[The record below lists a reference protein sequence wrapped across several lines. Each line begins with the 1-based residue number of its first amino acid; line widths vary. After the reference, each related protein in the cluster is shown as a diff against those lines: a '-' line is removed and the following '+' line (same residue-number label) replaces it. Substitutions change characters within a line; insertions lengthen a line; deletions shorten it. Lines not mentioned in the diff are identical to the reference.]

1 MFELSR
7 GIDEWR
13 RGFANEGGLDREE
26 LDELQTHLM
35 EAYESRVRN
44 GMTGE
49 EAFRSAAQQIGD
61 PKTVSREYA
70 KVPLVTSQKL
80 WRAFRVA
87 PLVAPILL
95 ALDTFVVAVLWSGP
109 VAPRTPMGF
118 LALPLLVLTL
128 GLPVSYLVARVFF
141 MPLVF
146 CLRKRGWLHGGTIH
160 GIAFLLGVAVF
171 LLLETA
177 VYFVAAERADFFEF
191 LRMSL
196 IVAGFVV
203 PNIMLSAL
211 VFWWMIRDGSNRLE
225 VFEAAPP
232 IAD

>member
-7 GIDEWR
+7 SIDEWR

-26 LDELQTHLM
+26 LDELQTHLI
-35 EAYESRVRN
+35 EAYESQVRN
-44 GMTGE
+44 GVTGE

-61 PKTVSREYA
+61 PKSVSREYA

-80 WRAFRVA
+80 WRAF
-87 PLVAPILL
+87 LVAPIVAPVLL
-95 ALDTFVVAVLWSGP
+95 AVDTFVAALLWSLAVEP
-109 VAPRTPMGF
+109 LTAMGF
-118 LALPLLVLTL
+118 LGLPLLVLTL
-128 GLPVSYLVARVFF
+128 GLPVSYFVARMFF

-146 CLRKRGWLHGGTIH
+146 CLRERGWLHGGTIH
-160 GIAFLLGVAVF
+160 GVAFLLAVGVF

-177 VYFVAAERADFFEF
+177 VYFVTAGRSDFPEL

-196 IVAGFVV
+196 IVAGFVI

-211 VFWWMIRDGSNRLE
+211 AFWWMIREGTNRHE
-225 VFEAAPP
+225 MFEAKHL
-232 IAD
+232 ISD